1 MSTPVPYAIKPA
13 GQYSALVWNTLA
25 AFHSQQWDS
34 GASLIEKQLDKE
46 EKQLDTWNICF
57 DFCRLSKKDKTLDT
71 ITSRYATI
79 FNKPPPD
86 WIGAEVESISTS
98 KSDGVTLNLISVSTP
113 ESEQYSD
120 VHKQILDKKTA
131 LLVKFTPG
139 KPLSWQETAVQRLSA
154 ILNDVQKLKI
164 HVFGEHIELPL
175 LHIKKMPADSRTM
188 QDWDVLFFCLK
199 ILNKESEFE
208 EEALNYAMAK
218 GMSPPTYTPFPK
230 ADKSQWF
237 SSTSAATSNNEDDLT
252 NPVIVLNGAISN
264 AMATLQQRVV
274 ARLQSKPAVILD
286 MRGLTHIDFTSA
298 VDLVKLHDKIWS
310 SNARKLYAVE
320 PSLIIKKI
328 LLTAGWPQQ
337 SFQTMPNQK

>member
-1 MSTPVPYAIKPA
+1 MSTPVPYLVKPS
-13 GQYSALVWNTLA
+13 GQYSTLVWNTLA
-25 AFHSQQWDS
+25 AFHAQQWDS
-34 GASLIEKQLDKE
+34 GSALIEKCLDKE

-57 DFCRLSKKDKTLDT
+57 DFCRLSKKDVTLDT

-86 WIGAEVESISTS
+86 WIGTEVAAINTSTS
-98 KSDGVTLNLISVSTP
+98 DGITLSLISVSTP
-113 ESEQYSD
+113 ESEQYAD
-120 VHKQILDKKTA
+120 VHKAILDKKTA

-154 ILNDVQKLKI
+154 ILNDIQKLKI
-164 HVFGEHIELPL
+164 PVFGEHIELPL

-199 ILNKESEFE
+199 ILGKESEFE

-230 ADKSQWF
+230 ADKALWF
-237 SSTSAATSNNEDDLT
+237 SSSTTNASATEDDLT
-252 NPVIVLNGAISN
+252 NPVIILNGAISN
-264 AMATLQQRVV
+264 SMSTLQQRVV

-328 LLTAGWPQQ
+328 LLTAGWPQT